1 MAVKRYKDVVVL
13 YDLDFN
19 KQVVGRQRTYKE
31 QLNEEIQTP
40 ITPLLLTRIIPQET
54 GDPTIDAPLKFA
66 LELTKNSN
74 FVCRYVLCCL
84 ENPFNKQGI
93 SEFKAIVPYRPTDPF
108 HKAHVRQIL
117 DVSNVESG
125 VYHGEEH
132 KTLAKLT
139 AFL

>member
-1 MAVKRYKDVVVL
+1 MAVKRYKDFVML

-19 KQVVGRQRTYKE
+19 KQVVGRNRIYKE
-31 QLNEEIQTP
+31 QLNEQIQTP
-40 ITPLLLTRIIPQET
+40 ITSLALARTIPTET
-54 GDPTIDAPLKFA
+54 GDPSIDAPLKLA

-84 ENPFNKQGI
+84 ENPFNKGGI
-93 SEFKAIVPYRPTDPF
+93 SEFRAIVPYRPTDPF

-117 DVSNVESG
+117 GVSNVESG